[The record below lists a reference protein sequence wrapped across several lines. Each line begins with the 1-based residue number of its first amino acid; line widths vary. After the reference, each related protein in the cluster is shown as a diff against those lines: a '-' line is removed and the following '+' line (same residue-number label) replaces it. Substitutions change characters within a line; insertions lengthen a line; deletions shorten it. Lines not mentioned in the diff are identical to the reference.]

1 MRRTDHL
8 AVNRRRTGGAV
19 LALTLV
25 LLMLLA
31 LTVAATVRS
40 NSVQSLLMANQ
51 QRSIELEQLA
61 DRALEAVVSDADN
74 FMACRT
80 TVVGCG
86 EIDRLAAAAGAALQC
101 TVSYV
106 GKQSGLGC
114 SINLNSTAPCH
125 ADYLW
130 DVRVAVLDEH
140 RDSGGDFA
148 QSTVGARQGLAFF
161 HRAGLAGCD

>member
-1 MRRTDHL
+1 MRRSDRL
-8 AVNRRRTGGAV
+8 AGNRSRSGGAV
-19 LALTLV
+19 LAVTLV

-40 NSVQSLLMANQ
+40 NSVQSLLLANQ
-51 QRSIELEQLA
+51 QRGAELEQLA
-61 DRALEAVVSDADN
+61 GRALEAVVSDADN

-80 TVVGCG
+80 ALVGCG
-86 EIDRLAAAAGAALQC
+86 EIDGLAAAAGAALQC
-101 TVSYV
+101 TVRYI

-130 DVRVAVLDEH
+130 DVSVAVLDE
-140 RDSGGDFA
+140 RRNSSGDFTQA
-148 QSTVGARQGLAFF
+148 AVGARQGVAFF